1 MKVEK
6 NYLLQKVIFDL
17 KMVQLFGYKPNI
29 SECINCGT
37 KENLGNFFSVA
48 EGGRICPN
56 CMDPSGRNVRL
67 DSTTF
72 RLMEYIF
79 SAPIHEIF
87 SKNISE
93 ELLLELDRVMDRY
106 IDYHF
111 DNLDLST
118 RKLLIFKEEL

>member
-1 MKVEK
+1 
-6 NYLLQKVIFDL
+6 
-17 KMVQLFGYKPNI
+17 
-29 SECINCGT
+29 
-37 KENLGNFFSVA
+37 
-48 EGGRICPN
+48 
-56 CMDPSGRNVRL
+56 
-67 DSTTF
+67 
-72 RLMEYIF
+72 MEYIF